1 MQRQTIISTPSI
13 TDTNVLLAKWRAI
26 PGNSGKTTAEFYSFL
41 TVDSVE
47 RAVFLSEYTVESFDD
62 VKGNI
67 VVLKVTP
74 K

>member
-1 MQRQTIISTPSI
+1 MQKQTIISTPSI
-13 TDTNVLLAKWRAI
+13 TDTNVLFAKWRAI
-26 PGNSGKTTAEFYSFL
+26 PGNGGKSLAEFYSFL
-41 TVDSVE
+41 TIDSVE
-47 RAVFLSEYTVESFDD
+47 RALFLTNYTVESYED